1 MEDSIQK
8 FSRLSHIANDFQLA
22 AKTYAQII
30 GMWIARP
37 CLLLVR
43 FPRSFLSLWLVVV
56 VVVVV
61 VVVLECGC
69 VCAL

>member
-30 GMWIARP
+30 GWCTPPTNWPSGVWSGHA
-37 CLLLVR
+37 
-43 FPRSFLSLWLVVV
+43 
-56 VVVVV
+56 
-61 VVVLECGC
+61 
-69 VCAL
+69 

>member
-30 GMWIARP
+30 GWCIPRP
-37 CLLLVR
+37 RIGQV
-43 FPRSFLSLWLVVV
+43 W
-56 VVVVV
+56 
-61 VVVLECGC
+61 CGH
-69 VCAL
+69 V

>member
-30 GMWIARP
+30 GNP
-37 CLLLVR
+37 SLLL
-43 FPRSFLSLWLVVV
+43 SLSLSRGIQTRLQMLTAVW
-56 VVVVV
+56 
-61 VVVLECGC
+61 VL
-69 VCAL
+69 LYD